1 VETRIQ
7 FFHRRLTSYPPL
19 AVVLQNEK
27 GEVTDTAPLT
37 FGSQPADPS
46 WGSAFPSL
54 VYFLWRYTPHANA
67 PSS

>member
-1 VETRIQ
+1 M
-7 FFHRRLTSYPPL
+7 
-19 AVVLQNEK
+19 VLQNEK

-54 VYFLWRYTPHANA
+54 VYFLWRYTPRDNA
-67 PSS
+67 PILETPA